1 MVKWFMRHKYKI
13 MFWAGLGLTCCL
25 FFELIKLPCWLG
37 VIINIV
43 SIIGSGV
50 LCSAIVS
57 WLVEESN
64 KKQKEETIREQRKFI
79 LGTLSA
85 QTKSILSWEICAL
98 SQYSHIRVG
107 GERKNYSN

>member
-1 MVKWFMRHKYKI
+1 MIKWFMKHKYKI
-13 MFWAGLGLTCCL
+13 MICTGLILTCCL
-25 FFELIKLPCWLG
+25 FFELIKLPCWLD

-64 KKQKEETIREQRKFI
+64 EKQKIETAKEQRKFI
-79 LGTLSA
+79 LSTLS
-85 QTKSILSWEICAL
+85 
-98 SQYSHIRVG
+98 
-107 GERKNYSN
+107 